1 MSKIRRH
8 RVSALTVRRPLA
20 ACASL
25 AGSIL
30 PHCSQAVNTFAAAC
44 QAPVKYC
51 LCSLGPIARQLK
63 AAMKTEPLPD
73 SQYVQ
78 YIAKHI
84 CSVSNAAQMKI
95 IEGRRRQS
103 EGSGGD
109 RHDAAL
115 GWNQMRDIV
124 ELIGS
129 TAMAVGIK
137 TKFRSLSSCVHLS
150 ARTGPR
156 FNTDQ

>member
-1 MSKIRRH
+1 MDKITQH
-8 RVSALTVRRPLA
+8 RVRVLTVRRPQA

-51 LCSLGPIARQLK
+51 LCSLGPISGQLK

-84 CSVSNAAQMKI
+84 CSVSNAAQMKL
-95 IEGRRRQS
+95 IEGRSGKS
-103 EGSGGD
+103 EG
-109 RHDAAL
+109 
-115 GWNQMRDIV
+115 
-124 ELIGS
+124 
-129 TAMAVGIK
+129 
-137 TKFRSLSSCVHLS
+137 
-150 ARTGPR
+150 
-156 FNTDQ
+156 